1 VTTAKRTP
9 YTQILLVLGV
19 GILIGALGQDALSA
33 SRPRTKVTTLKTQDL
48 KSIDGKAVQ
57 IITLDVDPLGDAPVH
72 KHPGDVFGYVISGE
86 YEVGIDEDPAKVF
99 KAGEIFY
106 EPDGVVHRVGR
117 NPDKKTPAKVV
128 VFMLLDEGKPATML
142 HRH

>member
-1 VTTAKRTP
+1 MKSRKHTP
-9 YTQILLVLGV
+9 YTLLMVVLGV
-19 GILIGALGQDALSA
+19 GILLGALGQEALSA
-33 SRPRTKVTTLKTQDL
+33 SKPRTKVMPLMTQDL
-48 KSIDGKAVQ
+48 KSVNGKAVQ

-86 YEVGIDEDPAKVF
+86 YEVGIDDDPAKVF

-106 EPDGVVHRVGR
+106 EPNGVVHRVGR
-117 NPDKKTPAKVV
+117 NPSQSDPAKVV
-128 VFMLLDEGKPATML
+128 VFMLLDEGKPVTTL